1 MVCTP
6 RFLGRLPL
14 LHGSAFTHA
23 RGLWWRTMTCLV
35 VCWRNPGDV
44 RSVTCLG
51 WSPHLAFCSH
61 HTAAFF
67 GTRCSGLAHP
77 LLDGR
82 HHPCSFMY
90 WNSALAAFSS
100 SSASLRGCL
109 CDGRSSCVNAV
120 CHKAG
125 RFLARSL
132 WPCYLWVLCHEGVV
146 LGTSGN
152 RADFHRM
159 AGTVPVVASC
169 VDASSSL
176 LFRASDRRL

>member
-1 MVCTP
+1 
-6 RFLGRLPL
+6 
-14 LHGSAFTHA
+14 
-23 RGLWWRTMTCLV
+23 MTCLG

-77 LLDGR
+77 LDGR